1 MMSYA
6 QPTQEEFK
14 ALLEKSST
22 IAVVGLS
29 DDPTRTSHLVAAAMQ
44 QRGYRII
51 PVNPKAS
58 SILGE
63 TCYARLQDVPEH
75 IDIVNVFRR
84 SEFCLEVAKDAV
96 EVGADTLWLQQGIV
110 NEEAY
115 QYAKD
120 HGLEVVMD
128 ACIKVVDAVVKPNR
142 G

>member
-1 MMSYA
+1 MSYA

-14 ALLEKSST
+14 ALLENSST

-115 QYAKD
+115 QYAK
-120 HGLEVVMD
+120 
-128 ACIKVVDAVVKPNR
+128 
-142 G
+142 